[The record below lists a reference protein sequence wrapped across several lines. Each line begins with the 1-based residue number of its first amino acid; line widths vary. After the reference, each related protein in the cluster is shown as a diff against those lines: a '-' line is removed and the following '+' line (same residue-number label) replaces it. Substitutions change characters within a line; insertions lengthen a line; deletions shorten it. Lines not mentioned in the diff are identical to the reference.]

1 MTYKQAG
8 VDKEKGYEHVDSI
21 KDMITKTHSKH
32 VLNQIGGF
40 AGLFELPTGYKKPI
54 LVSGTDGIGTKVKL
68 ASQFEIYDTVGID
81 CVAMCVNDV
90 LCHGAKPLF
99 FLDYMAVGALD
110 TTMSTALVKGVAKGC
125 ELSNMSLVGGET
137 AEMPGVYHGNDFDM
151 AGFCVGIVDKD
162 DQIDGSAIKDGDIL
176 IGLPST
182 GVHSNGYSLIR
193 HIFDEENLEKHH
205 KALLEPTR
213 IYVKDIQKLMETVKP
228 HGLAH
233 ITGGGL
239 IENLPR
245 ILPENTHAHVD
256 TSKIAQP
263 TIFKTIQELGNIE
276 TEEMFGTFNMGV
288 GFVVVVDPKD
298 VDKTLQVI
306 KDAFVIGHIT
316 EGIKGITL

>member
-40 AGLFELPTGYKKPI
+40 AGLFELPTGYKQPI

-68 ASQFEIYDTVGID
+68 ASQFDIYDTVGID

-99 FLDYMAVGALD
+99 FLDYMAVGALE
-110 TTMSTALVKGVAKGC
+110 TTMSTALVKGVADGC
-125 ELSNMSLVGGET
+125 EISNMSLIGGET
-137 AEMPGVYHGNDFDM
+137 AEMPGVYQGKDFDM
-151 AGFCVGIVDKD
+151 AGFCVGIVDKE
-162 DQIDGSAIKDGDIL
+162 DQIDGSKIVAGDVL
-176 IGLPST
+176 IGLPSS
-182 GVHSNGYSLIR
+182 GVHSNGFSLIR
-193 HIFDEENLEKHH
+193 HIFDEENLEKYH
-205 KALLEPTR
+205 KQLLEPTR
-213 IYVKDIQKLMETVKP
+213 IYVPEIQKLMEQVQP

-256 TSKIAQP
+256 TTKITQP
-263 TIFKTIQELGNIE
+263 EIFNVIQKLGAIE

-288 GFVVVVDPKD
+288 GFVIAVAKED
-298 VDKTLQVI
+298 VDKTLEI
-306 KDAFVIGHIT
+306 LEDAFVMGHIA
-316 EGIKGITL
+316 EGEKGITL

>member
-40 AGLFELPTGYKKPI
+40 AGLFELPTGYKQPI

-68 ASQFEIYDTVGID
+68 ASQFDIYDTVGID

-99 FLDYMAVGALD
+99 FLDYMAVGALE
-110 TTMSTALVKGVAKGC
+110 TTMSTALVKGVAEGC
-125 ELSNMSLVGGET
+125 EISNMSLIGGET
-137 AEMPGVYHGNDFDM
+137 AEMPGVYQGKDFDM
-151 AGFCVGIVDKD
+151 AGFCVGIVDKE
-162 DQIDGSAIKDGDIL
+162 DQIDGSKIVAGDVL
-176 IGLPST
+176 IGLPSS
-182 GVHSNGYSLIR
+182 GVHSNGFSLIR
-193 HIFDEENLEKHH
+193 HIFDEENLEKYH
-205 KALLEPTR
+205 KTLLEPTR
-213 IYVKDIQKLMETVKP
+213 IYVREIQKLMEQVQP

-256 TSKIAQP
+256 TTKITQP
-263 TIFKTIQELGNIE
+263 EIFNVIQKLGAIE

-288 GFVVVVDPKD
+288 GFVIAVAKED
-298 VDKTLQVI
+298 VDKTLEI
-306 KDAFVIGHIT
+306 LEDAFVMGHIA
-316 EGIKGITL
+316 EGEKGITL